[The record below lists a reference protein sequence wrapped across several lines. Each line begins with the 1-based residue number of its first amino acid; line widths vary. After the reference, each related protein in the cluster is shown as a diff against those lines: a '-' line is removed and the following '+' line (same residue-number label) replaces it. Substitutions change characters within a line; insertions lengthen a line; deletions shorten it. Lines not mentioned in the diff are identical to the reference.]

1 METTMRLR
9 LKPILALA
17 SFALACFTGNGIANS
32 QTIHIPV
39 RDIVLKNGE
48 TTEFADLWYISRD
61 CKSLMTGTPGVEV
74 MEGPPGVS
82 VEIRPAQVVPRS
94 VSCANPIAG
103 GKLFIAAQRVEEYS
117 RSTMVLRVTYKT
129 RNGDRQKAEHI
140 SVTLFP

>member
-1 METTMRLR
+1 MRLPSN
-9 LKPILALA
+9 LIAA
-17 SFALACFTGNGIANS
+17 SLLSACLLGGSAATA

-48 TTEFADLWYISRD
+48 TTEFADLWFISRD
-61 CKSLMTGTPGVEV
+61 CKSLMTGTPEVEI

-82 VEIRPAQVVPRS
+82 VEVKAAQVVPRS
-94 VSCANPIAG
+94 LSCANPIAG
-103 GKLFIAAQRVEEYS
+103 GKLMIAAKGVEEYS
-117 RSTMVLRVTYKT
+117 RSTMVLRVTYRT

>member
-1 METTMRLR
+1 MRIPANL
-9 LKPILALA
+9 IAALLL
-17 SFALACFTGNGIANS
+17 SACLLGGSAATA

-61 CKSLMTGTPGVEV
+61 CKSLMTGTPGVEI

-82 VEIRPAQVVPRS
+82 VEIRPAQIVPRS

-103 GKLFIAAQRVEEYS
+103 GKLFIAAKRVEEYS

-129 RNGDRQKAEHI
+129 RDGDRQRAEHI

>member
-1 METTMRLR
+1 MRMPANL
-9 LKPILALA
+9 IAALLL
-17 SFALACFTGNGIANS
+17 SACLLGGSAATA

-61 CKSLMTGTPGVEV
+61 CKSLMTGTPGVEI

-82 VEIRPAQVVPRS
+82 VEIRPAQIVPRS

-103 GKLFIAAQRVEEYS
+103 GKLFIAAKRVEEYS